1 MQTENNQHTKV
12 GMVLFPNLTQL
23 DLTGPYEVFSRMPR
37 TQIYLLAPSLAPIVS
52 EKGLVLLPDTSFEA
66 CPSLDIIFVPGG
78 PGINALL
85 TDSVY
90 INFLQN
96 QAQKVKYITS
106 VCTGSLVLAAAGL
119 LEGYRA
125 TTHWL
130 SLDLLAAFGI
140 HTSEERVVIDRN
152 RITGGGV
159 TAGID
164 IALTI
169 ASRLFDEN
177 VAKSIQ
183 LAIEYNPAPPFQ
195 CGHPATADPEIVKQ
209 VQEKSAPLQ
218 EARKKLVRKMLKKE

>member
-1 MQTENNQHTKV
+1 MQTENNPHTRV
-12 GMVLFPNLTQL
+12 GMLLFPNLTQL

-37 TQIYLLAPSLAPIVS
+37 TQIHLLAPSPDPVVS
-52 EKGLVLLPDTSFEA
+52 EKGLTLLPDTSFEA

-85 TDSVY
+85 TDPVY

-96 QAQKVKYITS
+96 QAQKAKYITS

-130 SLDLLAAFGI
+130 SMDLLAAFGV

-183 LAIEYNPAPPFQ
+183 LAIEYNPAPPFH
-195 CGHPATADPEIVKQ
+195 CGHPSTTDPEIVKR

-218 EARKKLVRKMLKKE
+218 EERKKLIRKILKKE